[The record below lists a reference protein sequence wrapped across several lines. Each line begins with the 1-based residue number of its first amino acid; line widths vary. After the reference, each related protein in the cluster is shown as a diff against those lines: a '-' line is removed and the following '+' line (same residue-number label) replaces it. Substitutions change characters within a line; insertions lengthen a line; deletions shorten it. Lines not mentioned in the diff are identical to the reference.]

1 MKQVLKISIDG
12 KFSQYLKKSEVRF
25 INDIC
30 KHGIVTVELVMLTSS
45 EYKINFGL

>member
-1 MKQVLKISIDG
+1 MKQVLRISING

-30 KHGIVTVELVMLTSS
+30 KHGIVTVEIVSLTND
-45 EYKINFGL
+45 EYKREFSN